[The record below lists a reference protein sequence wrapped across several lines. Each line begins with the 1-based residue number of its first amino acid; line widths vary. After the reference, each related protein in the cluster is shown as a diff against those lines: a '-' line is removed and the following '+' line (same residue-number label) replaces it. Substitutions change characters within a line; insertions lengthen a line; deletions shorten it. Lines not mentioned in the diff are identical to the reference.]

1 MTTSTD
7 RVIVGVDGSPASLA
21 ALRRAAWVATCRGLP
36 LWLVTGVT
44 LPDGAGASLDDA
56 SATALPRI
64 WDRRAEALLDD
75 ACARALADFG
85 ENRPQIVRRIV
96 HGAVGAKL
104 AATATSAGDLI
115 VLGAPARGRLRR
127 IVSGPSTAWQC
138 VRTARCPV
146 FLVRPG
152 EEPAADANPAAGRS
166 RRSARSARSARRA
179 AGRAGR

>member
-1 MTTSTD
+1 MTTSTN

-44 LPDGAGASLDDA
+44 LPDGAGAYLDD
-56 SATALPRI
+56 SSETALPRI
-64 WDRRAEALLDD
+64 RDRRAEALLDE
-75 ACARALADFG
+75 ACAQALADFG
-85 ENRPQIVRRIV
+85 DGRPEIVRRIV

-104 AATATSAGDLI
+104 AAMATSAGDLI

-127 IVSGPSTAWQC
+127 IVSGPSTAWRC

-152 EEPAADANPAAGRS
+152 EEPAAGANPAGRS
-166 RRSARSARSARRA
+166 RRSVRRSARRA
-179 AGRAGR
+179 DR